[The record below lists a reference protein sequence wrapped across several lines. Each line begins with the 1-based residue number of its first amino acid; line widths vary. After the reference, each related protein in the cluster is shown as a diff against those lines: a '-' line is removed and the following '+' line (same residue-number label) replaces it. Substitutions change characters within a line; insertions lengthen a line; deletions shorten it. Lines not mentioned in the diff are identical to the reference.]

1 MTIMLRRL
9 IFCVISVVGLV
20 CVTNKALAQQPSV
33 GVGIAAYRAGE
44 YKKALDILEAPA
56 MRGNAE
62 AQFFMGQLREQGLS
76 MPASRDRALFWYGQA
91 AAQGHVAARAALEAM
106 GGSDAHHNATDN
118 LVKPLAGAALRPVTP
133 GGAGTRGSN
142 PALTTGADR
151 LQAMLDGTQPFGP
164 ARARQWADALQP
176 RAENGDADSAA
187 LLGQYYESTLPGP
200 PDYAAAV
207 RWYRKA
213 VELKHPLATNNLGA
227 LHYDGRGVLRDPA
240 EALRLYRIA
249 ADAGYAVAQYNL
261 GLMLG
266 QGRGV
271 DVDVPQ
277 MIEWI
282 KKAAAQNYPRA
293 QAQLARLYFEGA
305 GVDKDLAEAVRLF
318 RAAAE
323 GGNANAQYWY
333 GRLINTGAGVT
344 RDVSISADWILKAA
358 EAGVPVAMHEAGAL
372 WEQGLGRPA
381 NPARAL
387 DWYRKAGS
395 AGVKDAAARLASA
408 YTNGELGLR
417 QNTQEAGRWSALAR

>member
-1 MTIMLRRL
+1 MTIRLRRL

-20 CVTNKALAQQPSV
+20 CVANKALAQQPSV

-62 AQFFMGQLREQGLS
+62 AQFFMGQLRELGLG
-76 MPASRDRALFWYGQA
+76 MPASRDRALFWYSQA
-91 AAQGHVAARAALEAM
+91 AAQGHVAARAALETM
-106 GGSDAHHNATDN
+106 GAGDELANE
-118 LVKPLAGAALRPVTP
+118 VKPLTGAALRPAAP
-133 GGAGTRGSN
+133 GGAGAA
-142 PALTTGADR
+142 ALASDADR

-164 ARARQWADALQP
+164 ARARQWAEAMQP
-176 RAENGDADSAA
+176 RAENGDANSAA
-187 LLGQYYESTLPGP
+187 LLGQYYESTLPGL

-227 LHYDGRGVLRDPA
+227 MYYDGRGVLRDPA

-249 ADAGYAVAQYNL
+249 ADAGYAIAQYNL

-266 QGRGV
+266 QGRAV
-271 DVDVPQ
+271 DADVPQ

-282 KKAAAQNYPRA
+282 RKAAAQNYPRA
-293 QAQLARLYFEGA
+293 QAQLARLYQEGV
-305 GVDKDLAEAVRLF
+305 GVDKDMAEAARLF

-333 GRLINTGAGVT
+333 GHLINSGEGVA
-344 RDVSISADWILKAA
+344 RDVSIGADWILKAA
-358 EAGVPVAMHEAGAL
+358 DAGVPVAMHEAGAL
-372 WEQGLGRPA
+372 WEQGIGRPA
-381 NPARAL
+381 NNTRAL
-387 DWYRKAGS
+387 EWYRKAGG

-408 YTNGELGLR
+408 YANGELGLR
-417 QNTQEAGRWSALAR
+417 QNAQEASRWSALAR